1 MKPQEREQLSL
12 FLQQMEQAQLAGKDE
27 EADAMIRGACARQP
41 DASYL
46 LVQRAILQDQALHE
60 AGQQIARLQAELEQ
74 LRAAGG
80 GNRESS
86 FLNDNAWGA
95 SAAMRPG
102 ARVPQAARF
111 APAAPVPATAPS
123 STPSTPGAPGAPGAW
138 GGGMLGSIATT
149 AAGVVAGS
157 FLFQGIGHLM
167 GSHAA
172 GAGAVNGLAGNLSG
186 EHPATA
192 APDTR
197 AIDVSANAGVM
208 DTGALD
214 DLVSDDAADYV

>member
-1 MKPQEREQLSL
+1 MKPQEREQLSQ

-74 LRAAGG
+74 LRAGGG

-111 APAAPVPATAPS
+111 APAAPVPATAP
-123 STPSTPGAPGAPGAW
+123 PSTPGTPGAW

-167 GSHAA
+167 GNHAA

-208 DTGALD
+208 DTGAID

>member
-1 MKPQEREQLSL
+1 MKPQEREQLNQ
-12 FLQQMEQAQLAGKDE
+12 FLQQMNQAQLAGKDE

-102 ARVPQAARF
+102 ARVPPAARF
-111 APAAPVPATAPS
+111 AQAAPVPTTA
-123 STPSTPGAPGAPGAW
+123 APGTSGVW

-167 GSHAA
+167 GNHAT
-172 GAGAVNGLAGNLSG
+172 GAGGMNGLTGNI
-186 EHPATA
+186 
-192 APDTR
+192 PDERSDTS
-197 AIDVSANAGVM
+197 AFDKHADDFSANAGVM
-208 DTGALD
+208 DTSSLD
-214 DLVSDDAADYV
+214 DLVSDDTADYV